1 MARSQ
6 WGEERER
13 DRSRGV
19 EAKEE
24 EEGRSGKKAKVRKWQ
39 EETRRRWGK
48 LDTRCE
54 AGGKLEVKVGSV
66 ET

>member
-6 WGEERER
+6 WGEEREQ

-24 EEGRSGKKAKVRKWQ
+24 ERRSGKKAKVRKWQ

-48 LDTRCE
+48 LDKRCE
-54 AGGKLEVKVGSV
+54 AGGKLEGKVGSV